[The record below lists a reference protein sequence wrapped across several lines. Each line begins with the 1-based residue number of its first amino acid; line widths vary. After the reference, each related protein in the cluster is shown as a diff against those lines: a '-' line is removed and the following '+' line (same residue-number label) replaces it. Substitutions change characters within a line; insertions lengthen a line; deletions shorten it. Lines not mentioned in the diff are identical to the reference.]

1 MWDVIRRCVRT
12 WADEVHSQVCTSSEV
27 GGQRTRRPGA
37 PEVAVK
43 ASPAPS
49 LQKGGSQ
56 PTSSEACALQV
67 DSL

>member
-1 MWDVIRRCVRT
+1 MGRDPQVREDLGRRGPHSG
-12 WADEVHSQVCTSSEV
+12 VHELRV